1 MTKVYK
7 LTTQDWYTRKGESNQ
22 CLWGPGV
29 THSGTGKGDLCGPG
43 YIHAYLSPLLAVLLS
58 PIHANIRNPVLWECE
73 TEIVKSDNGLKV
85 GGISLTTIGTVSLPS
100 VTKDQRIAFAIYCAK
115 SVCKDQTFNRWAD
128 DWLSGKDRSASA
140 AWAAAR
146 SASSAASAAA
156 WSAWSAESP
165 ELPESA
171 AASAAWVAAWVA
183 ESPESLLLD
192 AAEKAMLIS

>member
-146 SASSAASAAA
+146 SAA
-156 WSAWSAESP
+156 
-165 ELPESA
+165 ESA
-171 AASAAWVAAWVA
+171 AESTAWAAERSAERSAARSAAWAA